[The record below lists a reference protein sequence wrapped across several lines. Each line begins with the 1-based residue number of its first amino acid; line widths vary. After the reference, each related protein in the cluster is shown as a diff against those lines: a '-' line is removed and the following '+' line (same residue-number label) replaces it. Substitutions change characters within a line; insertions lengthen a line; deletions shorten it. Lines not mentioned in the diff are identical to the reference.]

1 MIPIIITTLL
11 TQNTILCGKN
21 SNMNGKLQINLQIIC
36 NHHLFK
42 HYLLIQLIIVFLT
55 AEVKLS
61 IHLKSENI

>member
-1 MIPIIITTLL
+1 
-11 TQNTILCGKN
+11 
-21 SNMNGKLQINLQIIC
+21 MNGKLQINLQIIC